1 MKSLRKILFAV
12 IAVIFADSV
21 GATATPAQ
29 LDNMRA
35 HGLAWLYTH
44 QQGEGSWPTVAGV
57 KIQPTA
63 LAMDALANA
72 GLKNAYLYAT
82 AQAWI
87 TNVPA
92 NSNDSLARQIIAL
105 AHSGANAQ
113 PAAQRLINQRN
124 QLSLGWGA
132 YKQYQAGFPDT
143 ALAMDAILAS
153 GISYADT
160 GFGVGF
166 IISHQNADGGW
177 PNSATEPNIAA
188 SHILPS
194 AHSILTL
201 SRLKQI
207 GYGVD
212 ANITNGVNW
221 LKLGQKADGG
231 FSEDTSA
238 TTGNP
243 YDTALVYL
251 ALNQA
256 KLAGNSAAVG
266 AQVAIDNAQQYLVNN
281 QGTDGS
287 WSNGDPLS
295 TALALQA
302 LPATT
307 LIDTD
312 KDGIPDVVENLIGT
326 NPSVSDARLLAGG
339 NGLGVT
345 GVNAAKLL
353 ATATLGQ
360 PFSYTIGASGGTA
373 PFNFGLNSGSLPD
386 GLTLNKTSGVISGTP
401 TRLGPFNFA
410 YSVSDVNSTALGG
423 QQAQI
428 QITAPAATTTCRPC
442 LSGA

>member
-1 MKSLRKILFAV
+1 MLFR
-12 IAVIFADSV
+12 S
-21 GATATPAQ
+21 
-29 LDNMRA
+29 
-35 HGLAWLYTH
+35 
-44 QQGEGSWPTVAGV
+44 
-57 KIQPTA
+57 
-63 LAMDALANA
+63 
-72 GLKNAYLYAT
+72 
-82 AQAWI
+82 
-87 TNVPA
+87 
-92 NSNDSLARQIIAL
+92 
-105 AHSGANAQ
+105 
-113 PAAQRLINQRN
+113 
-124 QLSLGWGA
+124 
-132 YKQYQAGFPDT
+132 
-143 ALAMDAILAS
+143 S

-194 AHSILTL
+194 AHSIITL

-256 KLAGNSAAVG
+256 KLTGNSAAVG

-312 KDGIPDVVENLIGT
+312 KDGYP
-326 NPSVSDARLLAGG
+326 
-339 NGLGVT
+339 
-345 GVNAAKLL
+345 
-353 ATATLGQ
+353 
-360 PFSYTIGASGGTA
+360 
-373 PFNFGLNSGSLPD
+373 
-386 GLTLNKTSGVISGTP
+386 
-401 TRLGPFNFA
+401 
-410 YSVSDVNSTALGG
+410 
-423 QQAQI
+423 
-428 QITAPAATTTCRPC
+428 
-442 LSGA
+442 